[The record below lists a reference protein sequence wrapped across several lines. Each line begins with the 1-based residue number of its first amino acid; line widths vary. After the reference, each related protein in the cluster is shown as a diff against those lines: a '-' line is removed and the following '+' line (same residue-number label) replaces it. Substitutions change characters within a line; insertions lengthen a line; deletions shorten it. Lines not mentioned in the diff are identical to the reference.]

1 MKVAQAVRDGLLA
14 ALVALGLVAA
24 CGLMDV
30 VRTGDL
36 PPVWSLANLLNHWP
50 TYLTMLIVYLVV
62 FSLIGIWYAFGFEK
76 IVRDSGPGWGMLFAM
91 PHLVFTG
98 YLVGYLPFL
107 GLWPANADPG
117 PGLLFMNAFFTG
129 PFVLLF
135 AHWAYGITM
144 GLLYDP
150 IAEPR
155 IG

>member
-1 MKVAQAVRDGLLA
+1 MKVAQAVRVGLLA
-14 ALVALGLVAA
+14 SLVALGLVMA

-30 VRTGDL
+30 VRTGEV
-36 PPVWSLANLLNHWP
+36 PEVWSLAQVLEHWP
-50 TYLTMLIVYLVV
+50 VYLTMLIVYLVV
-62 FSLIGIWYAFGFEK
+62 FSLIGIVYAAGFEK
-76 IVRDSGPGWGMLFAM
+76 IVREAGPGWGMLFSM

-98 YLVGYLPFL
+98 YMVGYLPFL

-144 GLLYDP
+144 GMLYKP
-150 IAEPR
+150 LATPR